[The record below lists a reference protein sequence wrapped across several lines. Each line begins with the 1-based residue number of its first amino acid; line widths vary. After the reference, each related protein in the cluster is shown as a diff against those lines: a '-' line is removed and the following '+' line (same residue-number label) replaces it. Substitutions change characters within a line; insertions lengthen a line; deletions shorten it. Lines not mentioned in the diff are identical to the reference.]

1 MTRWTT
7 TFAAFLCFLPAAMA
21 NLSPRNDFPPV
32 SKDPLPKNA
41 KDAADKPAAA
51 PTADDKKDD
60 QKLVITD
67 KTEVQLDGAD
77 CKLGDVPATAAVIGL
92 EVAADK
98 KTILKIH
105 FQSKK

>member
-1 MTRWTT
+1 MPR
-7 TFAAFLCFLPAAMA
+7 AKMVRRRMLPPAKRSKKPKIEPAAEE
-21 NLSPRNDFPPV
+21 
-32 SKDPLPKNA
+32 
-41 KDAADKPAAA
+41 
-51 PTADDKKDD
+51 KKDD

-67 KTEVQLDGAD
+67 KTEVQLDGQD
-77 CKLGDVPATAAVIGL
+77 CKLTDVPATAAVVSL

>member
-7 TFAAFLCFLPAAMA
+7 TFAAFLCFVPAAMA
-21 NLSPRNDFPPV
+21 NQTQKNDLPTV
-32 SKDPLPKNA
+32 AKEPLPKAA
-41 KDAADKPAAA
+41 KDAPASDKPAAA
-51 PTADDKKDD
+51 DEKKDD

-67 KTEVQLDGAD
+67 KTEVQLDGRD
-77 CKLGDVPATAAVIGL
+77 CKLADIPATASVISL

-98 KTILKIH
+98 KTIVKIH